1 MRPTLVVP
9 VLVALSLVAACA
21 GGGSGGSGATG
32 AGTDGGG
39 TTAAT
44 SSAGSSGEGSSGGAP
59 TSGTSAGPGT
69 GGVTSDATGAMTGG
83 STGGGVTT
91 GPATSG
97 LPGPSPDDPA
107 LECADPPC
115 FNVINRCG
123 VPLTIH
129 AANNA
134 NVVLQPD
141 LKVLQTGDWQ
151 QYPVPPE
158 WPAGRIVAYTKDPV
172 QSPEAHEKV
181 EVTVTGG
188 IMNYNI
194 TFVDY
199 VSLPSEMRAVG
210 PNCPK
215 TADFD
220 PQIGCYVERDALLAG
235 CPDDLL
241 AGDRCLSANLYCADG
256 AHKDLPYCHA
266 LDAAIAACVAQHPE
280 TCGLAAQLGSGTP
293 EVYACAGYFDSQ
305 PANCAPPSPS
315 CHAEGNRWCA
325 ALNRGMLAAPEDPDP
340 SHYYQAAPYNTYSK
354 WVHETCPGIYAF
366 AYDDYPAN
374 ANESGFRACEAPRL
388 DVVFCPVG

>member
-1 MRPTLVVP
+1 MRTIACTASALVTSLVV
-9 VLVALSLVAACA
+9 ACA
-21 GGGSGGSGATG
+21 GGGSSSVSEG
-32 AGTDGGG
+32 
-39 TTAAT
+39 
-44 SSAGSSGEGSSGGAP
+44 SAGSDGSAATAGMTGSATQGSSGAP
-59 TSGTSAGPGT
+59 TSGTGGTSGPGGT
-69 GGVTSDATGAMTGG
+69 
-83 STGGGVTT
+83 STGGGATET
-91 GPATSG
+91 GEPATSG

-107 LECADPPC
+107 LECGTPPC

-123 VPLTIH
+123 FPLRIH
-129 AANNA
+129 AENFAK
-134 NVVLQPD
+134 VVLQPD
-141 LKVLQTGDWQ
+141 LVELGTGDWQ
-151 QYPVPPE
+151 QYPVPAE

-210 PNCPK
+210 PECQK

-266 LDAAIAACVAQHPE
+266 LDATIAECVAQHPE
-280 TCGLAAQLGSGTP
+280 TCGIAAQLGSGTP
-293 EVYACAGYFDSQ
+293 EVYGCAGYFDSQ
-305 PANCAPPSPS
+305 PPNCAPPSPT

-325 ALNRGMLAAPEDPDP
+325 ALNRGMLAAPDDPDP
-340 SHYYQAAPYNTYSK
+340 TKYYQQPPYNTYSK

-366 AYDDYPAN
+366 AYDDYPPN
-374 ANESGFRACEAPRL
+374 AGESGFRACKAPRL